1 MKKEILRINNLNYR
15 HSPTRFL
22 ENISFCALAGEC
34 IGFVG
39 LTYSGKN
46 LLSHFLC
53 GDFDDNPGG
62 QDIRVCDK
70 RIFDKKELKE
80 AVYRIS
86 ASNYV
91 IDDWSV
97 AEYIGLVDANWFRM
111 IWKKRTL
118 EEKAAAYFD
127 ELDIPFDV
135 SRKLKELSELE
146 KRIVDLV
153 KAKMHGAKILLIE
166 DEFEGMRE
174 ESICKFRNVMKRLI
188 LSDMTVIVNTNSDTI
203 LSILPD
209 KYIIFKK
216 GHIVKKCKREYIRN
230 SEHLEQFLLDN
241 SSVAED
247 TEAKTYERDYVRMQ
261 NTVYRLCSFRR
272 KDGKKETLDFSRGE
286 VVSLLVLD
294 SKEKERLFLL
304 LSGRMEEEN
313 TWCILENK
321 ALEGMRFSEFVK
333 QKVVSVMHLG
343 SEEEVFTHMSA
354 GENLLLPSLRKVSSL
369 EYIMSARKMSL
380 MLEENIKKETL
391 DTDMTAGNLEI
402 NDLISI
408 TLERWYI
415 YNPKVLV
422 LLEPFALCDI
432 TGVSIVKDYIKKFAA
447 RGTAVIII
455 KSREEYVE
463 NISNRMINID

>member
-15 HSPTRFL
+15 YSPTRFL
-22 ENISFCALAGEC
+22 ENISLCALAGEC

-46 LLSHFLC
+46 LLSHFLS
-53 GDFDDNPGG
+53 GDLEETPGS
-62 QDIRVCDK
+62 QDVRICDK
-70 RIFDKKELKE
+70 RVFDRNELKE

-97 AEYIGLVDANWFRM
+97 AEYVGLVDANWFRM
-111 IWKKRTL
+111 IWKKRALL
-118 EEKAAAYFD
+118 EETAAYFD
-127 ELDIPFDV
+127 ELEIPFDV
-135 SRKLKELSELE
+135 SRKIKELSELE

-174 ESICKFRNVMKRLI
+174 ESIRKFGNVMKRLI
-188 LSDMTVIVNTNSDTI
+188 YSDMTVIVNSNSDAI
-203 LSILPD
+203 LSILSD

-216 GHIVKKCKREYIRN
+216 GRIVKKCHKDYIKN
-230 SEHLEQFLLDN
+230 SEHLEQFLLED
-241 SSVAED
+241 SSM
-247 TEAKTYERDYVRMQ
+247 TESHMLGTNKENPAQIQNVVYEMCC
-261 NTVYRLCSFRR
+261 L
-272 KDGKKETLDFSRGE
+272 KKGIGNQEELKFFKGE

-304 LSGRMEEEN
+304 LSGRMEEEK

-321 ALEGMRFSEFVK
+321 ILKDRSFSEFVR
-333 QKVVSVMHLG
+333 QKVVSVMHMG
-343 SEEEVFTHMSA
+343 SEEEVFTHLSI

-369 EYIMSARKMSL
+369 EYITSSRKMSL
-380 MLEENIKKETL
+380 MLGDNIKNESM
-391 DTDMTAGNLEI
+391 DTDRTADNLEI

-415 YNPKVLV
+415 YNPKVLI
-422 LLEPFALCDI
+422 LLEPFALCDVN
-432 TGVSIVKDYIKKFAA
+432 GVAIVKDYIKKFAS

-463 NISNRMINID
+463 DISNRIINID